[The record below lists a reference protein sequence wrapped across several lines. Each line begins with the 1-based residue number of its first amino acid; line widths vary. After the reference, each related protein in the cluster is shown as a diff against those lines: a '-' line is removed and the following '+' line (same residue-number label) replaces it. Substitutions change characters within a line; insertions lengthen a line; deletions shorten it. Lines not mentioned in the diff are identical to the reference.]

1 MKIMAS
7 SSGIENHIYG
17 CLVLDKQS
25 GDSEQ
30 SGYVVDITALSTC
43 LICTDW
49 KTTGSEMANTR
60 FRILTFS

>member
-43 LICTDW
+43 LICTD
-49 KTTGSEMANTR
+49 
-60 FRILTFS
+60 